1 MPNIEDINGVS
12 IANVNAFSGV
22 TLSGNEVID
31 GVTAPLKAPAA
42 AYSVRLL
49 DSSVGISSYTGPAM
63 RIRRFTGVGNT
74 GNDDEA
80 DVRFDTGLATPTIS
94 LDSAISNTTSSA
106 STLGEFLNVGT
117 VSPYNGGLAF
127 NDPDNLVNTAE
138 AYVDTWYDQS
148 GNAKHALQSTP
159 GSQPQIHSG
168 MVNTDLITENGKP
181 NLLWSDDQLTFS
193 SSLVSNP
200 MAIFHVKDVPNNQ
213 YFLRDGTTAYVWPYL
228 FGNQVR
234 TAFGGALNID
244 SITPSNVQSLLTFIK
259 EGVTGVSSVHFL
271 NGVDQSTPGY
281 TDLDTEIGTFTSLG
295 FYSGNAQEFIFYD
308 SDQSSNR
315 TGIEENINS
324 EYLIYQ
330 PTDAPTS
337 GLLATYTGAAAAYS
351 VRQLS
356 DKAVIALRIRRDSD
370 DVETN
375 IGWDSNGDL
384 ATADIAAFCG
394 TANGYVTRWWD
405 QSTNGNHATQS
416 TGTSQPQIYNGT
428 AVITENG
435 KPTLD
440 FDGTNDFLDSALTVS
455 TTDIAVTSVQ
465 KFDNVSGGQMSITIS
480 EGSNDQLYLL
490 YNNGNSVYQLFYRGS
505 FQSNVAANTN
515 QNLVS
520 FFTDGSSSF
529 YYENGS
535 TLGSAYTAGAI
546 SSNSAVRIGAW
557 TGGSLHSSSQVQELI
572 IWQSDQSSNRTA
584 IETDI
589 NTYFS
594 IYP

>member
-1 MPNIEDINGVS
+1 LPNIEDINGVS

-315 TGIEENINS
+315 PGIEENINS

-351 VRQLS
+351 VRQLA
-356 DKAVIALRIRRDSD
+356 DTAVIAITVRRDSD
-370 DVETN
+370 DEEKRF
-375 IGWDSNGDL
+375 GFDSNGDL
-384 ATADIAAFCG
+384 DSTGIAAFCT
-394 TANGYVTRWWD
+394 TANGYVSQWWD

-416 TGTSQPQIYNGT
+416 TSGNQPQIYNGT

-435 KPTLD
+435 KPAPT
-440 FDGTNDFLDSALTVS
+440 FDGTNALNLSVTGTATDLSAFLVRGFATYPTSYQNAFHYKTRGIGYNANGGSQYANAHLVSNALTKVMSAYPTTTGQALDYFLNQSEMYRNS
-455 TTDIAVTSVQ
+455 TSQTLGTGGNYGANSTSVI
-465 KFDNVSGGQMSITIS
+465 GGWQETSQNMTGTI
-480 EGSNDQLYLL
+480 
-490 YNNGNSVYQLFYRGS
+490 
-505 FQSNVAANTN
+505 
-515 QNLVS
+515 
-520 FFTDGSSSF
+520 
-529 YYENGS
+529 
-535 TLGSAYTAGAI
+535 
-546 SSNSAVRIGAW
+546 
-557 TGGSLHSSSQVQELI
+557 QELVLYE
-572 IWQSDQSSNRTA
+572 SDQSTNRTG
-584 IETDI
+584 IETNI

-594 IYP
+594 IY